1 MGAVELMTD
10 LDDYTLTDAVEM
22 DVEADLASRFDMP
35 AETEKPI
42 NNEKQDAPWGL
53 KADGTPRAKPGR
65 KSSPGSG
72 TTARRSTGSSRSRK
86 NQKDYRPAVT
96 GLIQMVAFPLTM
108 AGTAKPEFAL
118 DGAALIVHSPAVA
131 DALHEIAINNPEV
144 ARVLESLM
152 AVGPYGALIG
162 AVIPLAIQICANHK
176 ILPSEVTTNLG
187 ALPPEDLMGRMMEM
201 AMAR

>member
-1 MGAVELMTD
+1 MTD

-22 DVEADLASRFDMP
+22 DVESDLAARFSEPM
-35 AETEKPI
+35 ETDKPI
-42 NNEKQDAPWGL
+42 RNERQDAPWGV

-65 KSSPGSG
+65 KSSGN
-72 TTARRSTGSSRSRK
+72 TTRSTGTRRTTTRK
-86 NQKDYRPAVT
+86 GQKDYRPAVA
-96 GLIQMVAFPLTM
+96 GLIQMAAFPLTM

-118 DGAALIVHSPAVA
+118 DGAALIIHAPAVA
-131 DALHEIAINNPEV
+131 DAIHEIAVNNPEV

-176 ILPSEVTTNLG
+176 VLPPAVTENLG
-187 ALPPEDLMGRMMEM
+187 AMPPEVLMGRMMDM
-201 AMAR
+201 AGQANAA